1 MRAYS
6 RPILI
11 VLITSLALVSISN
24 ISLAWASDPNVVN
37 ILRQLGFT
45 NIVETTDETFPT
57 GIYDT
62 TLYAEF
68 ADFHDRNNLTWYPEA
83 NTAAHHYIFL
93 GPEGNQGFVNP
104 PISKLF
110 TASEEFGLSFESP
123 EATYFTE
130 TRLNND
136 SLKHAMIYINLD
148 DRDMYLIGFE
158 NLYGVGD
165 KDYDD
170 MVVSLE
176 LVAPVVNVAGVN
188 WYILNRSSDK
198 AMLYLDGGPGGDI
211 WGWDYDGTS
220 EELSFLIEM
229 FGGGFDVLFNKDLF
243 SYAHGRIVRDVATW
257 LLSHGYAHVYL
268 FGWSSGGLFVSWEV
282 TEEHASY
289 LYSAVVVSSAPVV
302 VGYAP
307 GDRVA
312 TCFIEGEDDDRF
324 INCMLAYY
332 DSTIVHKEWHIWDSD
347 HIIFGHTCKET
358 GHTGET
364 VAAATMNW
372 FNAAHPPN
380 TPLTPSGQQNGYVY
394 TSYSY
399 SSGTIDPNGDYTR
412 YKFDWDDGTTG
423 ETNYSPQ
430 AKT

>member
-1 MRAYS
+1 
-6 RPILI
+6 
-11 VLITSLALVSISN
+11 
-24 ISLAWASDPNVVN
+24 
-37 ILRQLGFT
+37 
-45 NIVETTDETFPT
+45 
-57 GIYDT
+57 
-62 TLYAEF
+62 
-68 ADFHDRNNLTWYPEA
+68 
-83 NTAAHHYIFL
+83 
-93 GPEGNQGFVNP
+93 
-104 PISKLF
+104 
-110 TASEEFGLSFESP
+110 
-123 EATYFTE
+123 
-130 TRLNND
+130 
-136 SLKHAMIYINLD
+136 
-148 DRDMYLIGFE
+148 
-158 NLYGVGD
+158 
-165 KDYDD
+165 
-170 MVVSLE
+170 
-176 LVAPVVNVAGVN
+176 
-188 WYILNRSSDK
+188 
-198 AMLYLDGGPGGDI
+198 MLYLDGGPGGDI